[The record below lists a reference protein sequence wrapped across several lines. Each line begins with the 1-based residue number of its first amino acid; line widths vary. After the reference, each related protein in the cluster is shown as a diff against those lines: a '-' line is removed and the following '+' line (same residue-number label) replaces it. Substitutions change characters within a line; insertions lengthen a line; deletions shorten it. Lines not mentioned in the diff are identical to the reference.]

1 MPDPLLPLR
10 PALLMLQSRPLLACP
25 LLFSPGSSLGAGG
38 KSVCLPFFK
47 SLPRGRYLVPD
58 SGPEQSLLDTSLR
71 TFVREVGARS
81 AAPGG
86 GSVAAAVAALVS
98 I

>member
-1 MPDPLLPLR
+1 MLQPRPLLP
-10 PALLMLQSRPLLACP
+10 AC
-25 LLFSPGSSLGAGG
+25 FSSLLVLSSGLGVRV
-38 KSVCLPFFK
+38 SVSP
-47 SLPRGRYLVPD
+47 SLPLGGRYLVPA

-98 I
+98 NRGRSYRRQDPE